1 MFQTFDSIA
10 DPTKGAERV
19 ASLRQEFAER
29 GLIGFIVPRTD
40 EYQNEYVPPSA
51 ERLAWLTGFSGS
63 AGLAIVAAE
72 RAALFVD
79 GRYTIQARD
88 QVDGDLFEILQ
99 IPDAKPFEWLA
110 RQVKAGDRFGYDPR
124 LHTVDGVKRMQKAV
138 DASGAVLEAIDENPV
153 DAIWSDRPPPPS
165 AKVRPH
171 PIEFAGVEASEK
183 ITELQNA
190 TKEADADAALLTSPE
205 SVCWALNI
213 RGSDVAHTP
222 LALCTAIIHA
232 DGKPELFVAGD
243 KLDSAVRDYLTGI
256 ADVREPAEISERL
269 TRLGADK
276 ARVQLDPGSSPHWY
290 AEQLDDA
297 GADIRH
303 GTDPCVLPRARKN
316 AAEIHGAKAAHKRDG
331 GAVCRFLCWLDEN
344 ARDGSVDEIAAAR
357 KLEGFRADTG
367 ELHDISFDTISGAGS
382 NGAIVHYRVTEATN
396 RQLDPGSLYL
406 VDSGAQYLDGTTDIT
421 RTIAIGEPTP
431 QMRRH
436 FTLVLKGHI
445 AVATARFPKGTR
457 GQDLDPFARRAL
469 WAAGLDYDHGTGHG
483 VGSFLSVHEGPQ
495 RISKLGPAPL
505 EPGMICSN
513 EPGFYRE
520 GEYGIRIENLELVTA
535 ASPIEGGDR
544 EMQGF
549 ETLTLAPI
557 DRTLIEPDLLTA
569 DEVTWL
575 DTYHARV
582 RTEIGPLLDADAK
595 TWLER
600 ATRRLA
606 DQ

>member
-1 MFQTFDSIA
+1 MFQTFDNTA

-19 ASLRQEFAER
+19 ASLRKELDER
-29 GLIGFIVPRTD
+29 GLVGFLVPRTD

-63 AGLAIVAAE
+63 AGLAIIMTE
-72 RAALFVD
+72 QAALFVD

-99 IPDAKPFEWLA
+99 IPEAKPFEWLA
-110 RQVKAGDRFGYDPR
+110 KHIKNGDRFGYDPK
-124 LHTVDGVKRMQKAV
+124 LHTVEGVKRMQKAV
-138 DASGAVLEAIDENPV
+138 DTSGAVLEAIDENPV
-153 DAIWSDRPPPPS
+153 DAIWSDRPRPPV
-165 AKVRPH
+165 AKVQRH

-183 ITELQNA
+183 IAELQKA
-190 TKEADADAALLTSPE
+190 TKDADADAVLLTSPE

-232 DGKPELFVAGD
+232 NGKPELFVTSD
-243 KLDSAVRDYLTGI
+243 KLDEEVRDYLTGI
-256 ADVREPAEISERL
+256 AEIHDPGDMAERL
-269 TRLGADK
+269 AKLGADK
-276 ARVQLDPGSSPHWY
+276 ARVQLDPGRSSHWY
-290 AEQLDDA
+290 ANQLEDV
-297 GADIRH
+297 GAEVRH

-316 AAEIHGAKAAHKRDG
+316 AAEIDGARSAHKRDG

-344 ARDGSVDEIAAAR
+344 AGDGSVDEIAAAR
-357 KLEGFRADTG
+357 KLEGFRADTQK
-367 ELHDISFDTISGAGS
+367 LHDISFDTISGSGS

-396 RQLDPGSLYL
+396 RSLEPGSLYL
-406 VDSGAQYLDGTTDIT
+406 VDSGAQYLDGTTDTT
-421 RTIAIGEPTP
+421 RTIAIGEPTA

-513 EPGFYRE
+513 EPGFYSE

-535 ASPIEGGDR
+535 AELIEGGDR

-557 DRTLIEPDLLTA
+557 DLRLVDPDLLTA
-569 DEVTWL
+569 DEMVWL
-575 DTYHARV
+575 DNYHARV
-582 RTEIGPLLDADAK
+582 RAEIGPLLDADTTA
-595 TWLER
+595 WLEH
-600 ATRRLA
+600 ATRSVA

>member
-1 MFQTFDSIA
+1 MFQTFDNTA

-19 ASLRQEFAER
+19 ASLRQELKDR
-29 GLIGFIVPRTD
+29 GLVGFVVPRTD

-63 AGLAIVAAE
+63 AGLAIIMAE

-88 QVDGDLFEILQ
+88 QVDGEIFEILQ
-99 IPDAKPFEWLA
+99 VPEAKPFEWLA
-110 RQVKAGDRFGYDPR
+110 KHMKSGDRFGYDPK
-124 LHTVDGVKRMQKAV
+124 LHTIDGVKRMQKAV
-138 DASGAVLEAIDENPV
+138 DASGADLEAVDQNPI
-153 DAIWSDRPPPPS
+153 DAIWSDRPLPPS
-165 AKVRPH
+165 AKVRRH
-171 PIEFAGVEASEK
+171 PIEFAGVEAGEK
-183 ITELQNA
+183 IAELQKA
-190 TKEADADAALLTSPE
+190 IKDADADAALLTSPE

-222 LALCTAIIHA
+222 LALCTAIINTDA
-232 DGKPELFVAGD
+232 KPELFVANN
-243 KLDSAVRDYLTGI
+243 KLDDDVRDYLAGI
-256 ADVREPAEISERL
+256 IDIRDPGDMAMRLAE
-269 TRLGADK
+269 LGADK
-276 ARVQLDPGSSPHWY
+276 ARVQLDPGSSSHWY
-290 AEQLDDA
+290 ANQLEDA
-297 GADIRH
+297 GAEIRH
-303 GTDPCVLPRARKN
+303 GNDPCVLPRARKN
-316 AAEIHGAKAAHKRDG
+316 TAEIEGARSAHKRDG
-331 GAVCRFLCWLDEN
+331 AAVCRFLCWLDAN
-344 ARDGSVDEIAAAR
+344 AGDGSVDEIAAAR

-367 ELHDISFDTISGAGS
+367 KLHDISFDTISGAGS

-396 RQLDPGSLYL
+396 RPLERGSLYL

-421 RTIAIGEPTP
+421 RTVAIGEPSA

-469 WAAGLDYDHGTGHG
+469 WAVGLDYDHGTGHG

-513 EPGFYRE
+513 EPGFYSE

-535 ASPIEGGDR
+535 AEPIEGGDR

-557 DRTLIEPDLLTA
+557 DLRLVEPEFLTA
-569 DEVTWL
+569 DEITWL

-582 RTEIGPLLDADAK
+582 RAEIGPLLGTDET
-595 TWLER
+595 TWLEQ
-600 ATRRLA
+600 ATRSLA
-606 DQ
+606 NT